1 MDNTQNQRTD
11 TLKKRNKRNKEKK
24 RRTLFIRKKNT
35 YATKQHV
42 ELDVNRTCLIR
53 KNPSIQINYRLTD
66 TTTTFFILSFAFL
79 SILTF

>member
-11 TLKKRNKRNKEKK
+11 TLKKRNKRKKKK
-24 RRTLFIRKKNT
+24 RRMLFIKKKHT

-53 KNPSIQINYRLTD
+53 KNPSMQINYSLTD

-79 SILTF
+79 PILTF